1 MFENEIAINEF
12 QLANWEK
19 TVADLPEDKLFEA
32 FPGHG
37 HTPAWI
43 LGHLAIVG
51 ELGQKML
58 GGTIAHPGWL
68 RPFGPGSDGLGSPDL
83 GLTQAELCEALRAGY
98 AGLRM
103 RAGSANL
110 DLLAGPH
117 GVAFFEGTPLKTLGH
132 AISVILTSHFG
143 MHLSQLSSCRRTLGK
158 PALF

>member
-12 QLANWEK
+12 QIGTWEK
-19 TVADLPEDKLFEA
+19 VVADLPEDKLFES

-58 GGTIAHPGWL
+58 GGTISHPSWL
-68 RPFGPGSDGLGSPDL
+68 RQFGPGSDGLGFADR
-83 GLTQAELCEALRAGY
+83 GLTKAELCEALRAGY
-98 AGLRM
+98 EGLRT
-103 RAGSANL
+103 RAANA
-110 DLLAGPH
+110 DPDVLAGPH
-117 GVAFFEGTPLKTLGH
+117 GIAFFEGTPLKTVSH
-132 AISVILTSHFG
+132 AISLLLTSHFG
-143 MHLSQLSSCRRTLGK
+143 LHLSQLSSCRRSLGH